1 MSASTTDSHL
11 SFSPVLH
18 SLFLFCI
25 MLVFKMFVHFYV
37 FFLLVFFSGTNV
49 VFVFV
54 ANVCID
60 DVQKGHSIGRK
71 KRTKARERER
81 GKIILILCLMHIF
94 LCILFVHMNIDVF
107 VSVHL
112 NVSEMSLNADVGC
125 VLTVDVVS
133 VPFMKTASFITLVVY
148 AVLAEIYIEREID

>member
-49 VFVFV
+49 VCVFVFV

-94 LCILFVHMNIDVF
+94 LCIFLFI
-107 VSVHL
+107 
-112 NVSEMSLNADVGC
+112 
-125 VLTVDVVS
+125 
-133 VPFMKTASFITLVVY
+133 
-148 AVLAEIYIEREID
+148 